1 MRGATSLSNRNAWAN
16 SAISIH
22 APRAGRDSSRRG
34 RVCIS
39 LNFNPRA
46 PCGARLLI
54 VPQIRSPVYFNP
66 RAPCGA
72 RPRSRVHI
80 PPQSYFNPRA
90 PCGARPDTWRSSTPR
105 RKFQSMRPVRGA
117 TVSATVTAD
126 QINISIHAPR
136 AGRDGLRPGGG
147 PHRNDFNPRAPCGAR
162 QMKICYPVPFQNF
175 NPRAPC
181 GARLSACA
189 CVRRISKFQSTRPVR
204 GATISTS

>member
-1 MRGATSLSNRNAWAN
+1 MRTRSRYFNPRAPCGARHIVRHGLVLCFQFQSTRPMRGATSLSNRNAWAN

-72 RPRSRVHI
+72 RP
-80 PPQSYFNPRA
+80 
-90 PCGARPDTWRSSTPR
+90 DTWRSSTPR
-105 RKFQSMRPVRGA
+105 RKFQSTRPVRGA

-181 GARLSACA
+181 GARPGS
-189 CVRRISKFQSTRPVR
+189 
-204 GATISTS
+204 

>member
-1 MRGATSLSNRNAWAN
+1 MRTRSRYFNPRAPCGARHIVRHGLVLCFQFQSTRPMRGATSLSNRNAWAN

-105 RKFQSMRPVRGA
+105 RKFQSTRPVRGA

-162 QMKICYPVPFQNF
+162 QF
-175 NPRAPC
+175 PRVVK
-181 GARLSACA
+181 S
-189 CVRRISKFQSTRPVR
+189 
-204 GATISTS
+204 